1 MIITKPLNIVLILM
15 LAVSFPAALSAQFE
29 LSARVG
35 QEWLIINGPNPES
48 DAYIIPRAP
57 FADRSTAV
65 SISAEQTIMDKVSL
79 GLDLQYAAFAFDIV
93 QPDIIPYNKVGFE
106 VIRPWLYVNYI
117 YNDALTFSLGPSVTL
132 VSNEYKAASNF
143 RLEVGNFDT
152 SILNA
157 TSQVTYHYRNFGL
170 SIRGNLGIAYLDR
183 GFSGNYNAFSTI
195 GAYLSYRLMFD

>member
-1 MIITKPLNIVLILM
+1 MIITQPLNIVLILM
-15 LAVSFPAALSAQFE
+15 LAVSFPSVLSAQFE

-35 QEWLIINGPNPES
+35 QEWLIINEPNPDS
-48 DAYIIPRAP
+48 DGYVILQAP

-79 GLDLQYAAFAFDIV
+79 GLDLQYAAFAFDVDEQGFIA
-93 QPDIIPYNKVGFE
+93 YREVGFK
-106 VIRPWLYVNYI
+106 VFRPWLYINYI

-132 VSNEYKAASNF
+132 LSNEYKAAANL

-152 SILNA
+152 SILNG

-170 SIRGNLGIAYLDR
+170 SIRGSVGIAYLNP
-183 GFSGNYNAFSTI
+183 GSGGNHNAFSTI